1 MSRMMYVASSDLRYR
16 RTMRDEEVDGEL
28 DLPIVHRLVKHHY
41 TAVQLMAID
50 VAVVAFLTVLDE
62 LVLPQDTP
70 RVSGT
75 MWDVMGWAGFAVAAV
90 ATLLRRRYPR
100 SVLTVIVGVYL
111 VGNSLRA
118 DGPTPFYLLMALYS
132 VIAVSS
138 RRVASI
144 VIGVVGLGVIASTI
158 AAGGGAG
165 QIIAGVIGGLA
176 LEGVGWLAG
185 ENTRA
190 SRVYAAQHAQ
200 RAADK
205 AAAFEADRAEQVRR
219 AVADERVEIARDLHD
234 IVAHAMS
241 VIAVRSGVARMV
253 VDTQPDE
260 AREALGI
267 IETTTRRSLQEMRL
281 LVGVLRSADD
291 DHAELGP
298 APGLGDI
305 GRLLADLAAAGV
317 SVDVEIDGPPRPL
330 PPAADLSAYRIVQEA
345 LTNVV
350 RHAGPTHA
358 KVAITYRPESVGIE
372 VLDDGP
378 DSDAPPNPALARQG
392 TGHGLIGMRERALLF
407 GGSLEAGPCA
417 SGYRVRA
424 ELHITDLESGEGSFV
439 GGAG

>member
-1 MSRMMYVASSDLRYR
+1 MNRVTYVSSSQLRYR
-16 RTMRDEEVDGEL
+16 RVMLDEEVDGEL

-41 TAVQLMAID
+41 TGPQLVVMDI
-50 VAVVAFLTVLDE
+50 VAL
-62 LVLPQDTP
+62 LVLTALDAWVLPHDHP
-70 RVSGT
+70 RVSGN
-75 MWDVMGWAGFAVAAV
+75 MWDVIGWTAYTVAAV
-90 ATLLRRRYPR
+90 ATLFRRRYPGA
-100 SVLTVIVGVYL
+100 VLAVIVSVYL
-111 VGNSLRA
+111 VGNGLRA

-158 AAGGGAG
+158 AAGGGVG
-165 QIIAGVIGGLA
+165 EVIAGTIGGLA

-190 SRVYAAQHAQ
+190 SRVYAARHAQ
-200 RAADK
+200 RAADQ
-205 AAAFEADRAEQVRR
+205 AATLEADRVEQVRR

-241 VIAVRSGVARMV
+241 VIAVRSGAARMV
-253 VDTQPDE
+253 VDTQPDQ
-260 AREALGI
+260 AREALSI

-281 LVGVLRSADD
+281 LVGVLRNAEDE
-291 DHAELGP
+291 HAELGP
-298 APGLGDI
+298 APGLRDI
-305 GRLLADLAAAGV
+305 GRLVAGLAAAGL
-317 SVDVEIDGPPRPL
+317 SVDVEVDGPPRAL

-372 VLDDGP
+372 VVDDGP
-378 DSDAPPNPALARQG
+378 NSEAPRAPALAREG

-424 ELHITDLESGEGSFV
+424 ALHTTNLDSGEGSF
-439 GGAG
+439 AGDAG